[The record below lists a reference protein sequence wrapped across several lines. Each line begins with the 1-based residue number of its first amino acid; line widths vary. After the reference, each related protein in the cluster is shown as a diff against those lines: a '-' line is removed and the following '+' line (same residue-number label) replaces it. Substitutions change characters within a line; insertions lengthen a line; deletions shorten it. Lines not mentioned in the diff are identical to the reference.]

1 MTDTRADFV
10 RDEWSRKNGPRTL
23 TISPMQDIVG
33 GLLQWRLWGRLG
45 WLEVKRRYRR
55 TIVGPFWTSV
65 SLLVFVTVMS
75 AVGSGLLTRETKE
88 YLPFLLAGMV
98 VWTMLASIM
107 QESSTVFVAGT
118 GLLRQMRFDYSVLVY
133 ALLWRNLVV
142 FFHNMIVYFLIFI
155 VFAPQK
161 LTFVNL
167 LAIPGM
173 LLLLING
180 AWIAILV
187 GMVASRF
194 RDVQQMMQTLL
205 QISMFITP
213 LFWPPE
219 SLSGLRR
226 IIFVG
231 FNPLYHLLAI
241 VRDPLLGNVPRLNNY
256 IAATIITAAGW
267 ALTLYLFK
275 RFRKRIAYWL

>member
-1 MTDTRADFV
+1 MSEIRSEFV
-10 RDEWSRKNGPRTL
+10 SNEWPRQAAVQLAIT
-23 TISPMQDIVG
+23 PMQDLLG

-55 TIVGPFWTSV
+55 TVVGPFWTSI

-75 AVGSGLLTRETKE
+75 AVGSGLLSKETEE

-98 VWTMLASIM
+98 VWTLLSSIM
-107 QESSTVFVAGT
+107 QESSTVFVSGA
-118 GLLRQMRFDYSVLVY
+118 GLLRQMRFDYSILVY
-133 ALLWRNLVV
+133 ALLWRNLIV
-142 FFHNMIVYFLIFI
+142 FFHNMIVYFAIFAI
-155 VFAPQK
+155 YAPQK
-161 LTFVNL
+161 LTLVNF
-167 LAIPGM
+167 LAIPG
-173 LLLLING
+173 LLILLING
-180 AWIAILV
+180 AWLAMLV
-187 GMVASRF
+187 GMITSRF

-241 VRDPLLGNVPRLNNY
+241 VRDPLLGNMPRANNY
-256 IAATIITAAGW
+256 IAAIIVTVAGW
-267 ALTLYLFK
+267 ALTLYLYR

>member
-1 MTDTRADFV
+1 MSDTRSEFV
-10 RDEWSRKNGPRTL
+10 QGLPRQAGVKQLAIT
-23 TISPMQDIVG
+23 PMQDIVG

-75 AVGSGLLTRETKE
+75 AVGSGLLSKETKE

-98 VWTMLASIM
+98 VWTLLSSIM
-107 QESSTVFVAGT
+107 QESSTVFVSGA

-133 ALLWRNLVV
+133 ALLWRNVIV
-142 FFHNMIVYFLIFI
+142 FFHNMIVYFAIFLIY
-155 VFAPQK
+155 APQK
-161 LTFVNL
+161 LMLVNF
-167 LAIPGM
+167 LAIPG
-173 LLLLING
+173 LLILLING
-180 AWIAILV
+180 AWLAMLV
-187 GMVASRF
+187 GMITSRF

-205 QISMFITP
+205 QISMFVTP

-231 FNPLYHLLAI
+231 FNPIYHLLAI
-241 VRDPLLGNVPRLNNY
+241 VRDPLLGNMPRANNY
-256 IAATIITAAGW
+256 IAAMLITLAGW
-267 ALTLYLFK
+267 SLTLYMYK
-275 RFRKRIAYWL
+275 RFRKRIAYWI

>member
-1 MTDTRADFV
+1 MPMSEMRSQIS
-10 RDEWSRKNGPRTL
+10 RDGMPRQLAVT
-23 TISPMQDIVG
+23 PMQDILG

-75 AVGSGLLTRETKE
+75 AVGSGLLSKETKE

-98 VWTMLASIM
+98 VWTLLSSIM
-107 QESSTVFVAGT
+107 QESSSVFVSGA
-118 GLLRQMRFDYSVLVY
+118 GLLRQMRFDYSILVY
-133 ALLWRNLVV
+133 ALLWRNLIV
-142 FFHNMIVYFLIFI
+142 FFHNMIVYFAIFMI
-155 VFAPQK
+155 YAPQK
-161 LTFVNL
+161 LTLINF
-167 LAIPGM
+167 LAIPG
-173 LLLLING
+173 LVILLING
-180 AWIAILV
+180 AWLATLV
-187 GMVASRF
+187 GMITSRF

-241 VRDPLLGNVPRLNNY
+241 VRDPLLGNMPRANNY
-256 IAATIITAAGW
+256 IAAILVTAAGW
-267 ALTLYLFK
+267 TLTLYFYR
-275 RFRKRIAYWL
+275 RFRKRIAYWI

>member
-1 MTDTRADFV
+1 MSETRSELPHQASV
-10 RDEWSRKNGPRTL
+10 TQL
-23 TISPMQDIVG
+23 AITPMQDIVG

-65 SLLVFVTVMS
+65 SMLVFVIVMS
-75 AVGSGLLTRETKE
+75 AVGSGLLSKETKE

-98 VWTMLASIM
+98 VWTLLSSIM
-107 QESSTVFVAGT
+107 QESSSVFVSGA
-118 GLLRQMRFDYSVLVY
+118 GLLRQMKFDYSILVY

-142 FFHNMIVYFLIFI
+142 FFHNMIVYFAIFI
-155 VFAPQK
+155 IYAPQK

-167 LAIPGM
+167 LAVPG
-173 LLLLING
+173 LLILLING
-180 AWIAILV
+180 AWVATLV
-187 GMVASRF
+187 GMITSRF

-205 QISMFITP
+205 QISMFVTP

-241 VRDPLLGNVPRLNNY
+241 VRDPLLGNVPRANNY
-256 IAATIITAAGW
+256 IAAILITVTGW
-267 ALTLYLFK
+267 ALTLYFYK
-275 RFRKRIAYWL
+275 RFRKRIAYWI